1 MNPTLT
7 LNHNAP
13 IVVDSFAGGGGASL
27 GITLALGMSPHIAIN
42 HDYAAIEM
50 HAMNHPETW
59 HYTEDVGMRMLRPRE
74 LLNAQFTP
82 ELAAGYKLTGSTAN
96 QVAKIGNSVCP
107 VMSQVLVEA
116 NIPKHEMQAA

>member
-1 MNPTLT
+1 MGEREWRLKESKKHLGKKAKLPLLT
-7 LNHNAP
+7 
-13 IVVDSFAGGGGASL
+13 VDGQMYLIS
-27 GITLALGMSPHIAIN
+27 
-42 HDYAAIEM
+42 
-50 HAMNHPETW
+50 
-59 HYTEDVGMRMLRPRE
+59 DVGMRMLRPRE